1 MTDSIPKKVMQG
13 VGEIGAETVKEGT
26 KQATQILNTI
36 ITGQELV
43 GDVKPMNEEEM
54 AKAKAEE
61 EKKKQ
66 EKMSDVRSQMS
77 EQGRNVEAEIKE
89 IIVEK
94 ENSEKEKERE
104 FLEKLR
110 LQREAEERER
120 ENFME
125 MPGNIKREAAK
136 TQFVPG
142 KKKKQQPDA
151 SQMSQ
156 TSEFTGGKID

>member
-1 MTDSIPKKVMQG
+1 
-13 VGEIGAETVKEGT
+13 
-26 KQATQILNTI
+26 
-36 ITGQELV
+36 
-43 GDVKPMNEEEM
+43 MNEEEM

-89 IIVEK
+89 IVVEK
-94 ENSEKEKERE
+94 ENSEKEKEKE
-104 FLEKLR
+104 FLEKVR

-136 TQFVPG
+136 TQFAPG
-142 KKKKQQPDA
+142 KRKKQQPDA